1 MLAIST
7 PITTNVFCK
16 QLDTIYDDTDCQWL
30 MNVVVFPYTPVS
42 STNKTFGHDTT
53 EIFIM
58 TKHDLNSYLFK
69 KNNYNEIFPKL

>member
-1 MLAIST
+1 
-7 PITTNVFCK
+7 
-16 QLDTIYDDTDCQWL
+16 